1 MSTNNSNGI
10 AENTNTNQGAHDVK
24 LSLEQ
29 DQPTSEKLQQVIIFL
44 RKTEAAIEQYLN
56 KKGSTADNDELQTTV
71 KNLAIVLK
79 SGDKDQSEYLLEL
92 MKKSNEKMMQ
102 LLSKLAFQLFKSK
115 IVMYIQHE
123 HNNHMDKNLMCF

>member
-1 MSTNNSNGI
+1 MSTD
-10 AENTNTNQGAHDVK
+10 NTNTNQGTQDAKPSH
-24 LSLEQ
+24 EQ
-29 DQPTSEKLQQVIIFL
+29 DHPTSDKLQQVIIFL

-56 KKGSTADNDELQTTV
+56 KKGCTADNEELQTTV

-79 SGDKDQSEYLLEL
+79 RGDKDQSEYLLEL

-115 IVMYIQHE
+115 ILRVMSCTQP
-123 HNNHMDKNLMCF
+123 